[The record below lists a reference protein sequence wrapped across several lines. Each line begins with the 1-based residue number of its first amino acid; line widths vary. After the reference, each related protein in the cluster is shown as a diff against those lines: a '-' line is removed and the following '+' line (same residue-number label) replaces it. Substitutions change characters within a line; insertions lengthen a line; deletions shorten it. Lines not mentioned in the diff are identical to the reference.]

1 MEKELQ
7 QGVTLKDAGGDGSK
21 MRITKKKLD
30 NLSIVTG
37 QYMVINSDEKLK
49 RMKQMLQLMVS
60 MTVICW
66 IGVAKAETK
75 RQTARSS

>member
-21 MRITKKKLD
+21 MRITKNKLD

-49 RMKQMLQLMVS
+49 RTKQMLRLMVP
-60 MTVICW
+60 MTATCW
-66 IGVAKAETK
+66 IAVAKAETK
-75 RQTARSS
+75 RQTARSR